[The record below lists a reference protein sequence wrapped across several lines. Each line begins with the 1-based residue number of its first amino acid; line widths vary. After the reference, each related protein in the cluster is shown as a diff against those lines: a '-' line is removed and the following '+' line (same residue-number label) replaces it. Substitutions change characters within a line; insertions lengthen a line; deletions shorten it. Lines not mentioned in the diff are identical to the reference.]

1 MKYGLQ
7 LILFHILASI
17 ASFFFFCDSCNA
29 DSDVMNG
36 DRDNE
41 DSRDLVMGK
50 KIERKE
56 KEKEKRAI
64 PLVSQTL
71 RIAFCIT
78 GQLARLEILS
88 KLKNVILPNVNL
100 GHTTHLFL
108 LLDDQV
114 DNVKQTFWKFDY
126 SKSLYGRYTAHKLQ
140 SFMDKK
146 LMTFHHHNKVKT
158 WVRLEPPSR
167 EYFETFYNES
177 VPVTEKKFSGHDGS
191 KNNYESAESRFQN
204 NMRWMA
210 GLRECAK
217 WVQEKELELGLFY
230 DVVVRLRDDSFA
242 MGSWIFDSRIY
253 LNNLVSLDLG
263 SWRGINDHNFA
274 IDRKWIDDFLRGL
287 SEDYYLNH
295 TKIEFWRNPEQHLL
309 QVAEKYRINTKTVN
323 FCDLPLV
330 PLRGLLNRTYWRVHP
345 LYVRYLHDSCPK
357 LHQIEI
363 DNNHNNGHENS
374 VGNKSSQS
382 NSIYHNKN
390 DSSSSSSN
398 HNNYDDHNQHNRNDD
413 SKTNSK
419 SNSNSNSD
427 NNNNSNDNNSN
438 KKGVKKKRRKLK
450 GKIVDTKVNEEEK
463 KVRIEEKD
471 GNVEERLKEKVEKE
485 VEGEDEEEGEEEVDV
500 ENEVEIPSCCPASW
514 KDVVRTSVVRVHH

>member
-7 LILFHILASI
+7 VILFHILASI
-17 ASFFFFCDSCNA
+17 ASLLFFCDSCSAN
-29 DSDVMNG
+29 SDVMNG
-36 DRDNE
+36 DRDSE

-50 KIERKE
+50 RIERKE
-56 KEKEKRAI
+56 KEKEKHVI

-140 SFMDKK
+140 SFIDKK

-242 MGSWIFDSRIY
+242 MGSWTFDSRIY

-309 QVAEKYRINTKTVN
+309 QVAEKYRINTKTIN
-323 FCDLPLV
+323 FCNLPLV

-357 LHQIEI
+357 LFQTEVN
-363 DNNHNNGHENS
+363 NNHNNSHENS
-374 VGNKSSQS
+374 VDNNGSHSY
-382 NSIYHNKN
+382 SIYHNKN
-390 DSSSSSSN
+390 DSSSSSN
-398 HNNYDDHNQHNRNDD
+398 QNNYNDNNQHNSNDN
-413 SKTNSK
+413 SKTI

-427 NNNNSNDNNSN
+427 SNNNNYNNDNNSN

-450 GKIVDTKVNEEEK
+450 EKIVETKSYEEEK
-463 KVRIEEKD
+463 KLEIEEK
-471 GNVEERLKEKVEKE
+471 GHVEERLKEKVEKV
-485 VEGEDEEEGEEEVDV
+485 VEGEIEEEGEEEDEVDD
-500 ENEVEIPSCCPASW
+500 EVEIPSCCPASW

>member
-1 MKYGLQ
+1 MKYEFQ
-7 LILFHILASI
+7 VILFHILASI
-17 ASFFFFCDSCNA
+17 ASFFFFCDSCSA
-29 DSDVMNG
+29 VSDVMNG
-36 DRDNE
+36 DRDSE

-50 KIERKE
+50 RIERKE
-56 KEKEKRAI
+56 KEKEKEKHVI

-140 SFMDKK
+140 SFIDKK

-242 MGSWIFDSRIY
+242 MGSWTFDSRIY
-253 LNNLVSLDLG
+253 LNNLVS
-263 SWRGINDHNFA
+263 
-274 IDRKWIDDFLRGL
+274 
-287 SEDYYLNH
+287 
-295 TKIEFWRNPEQHLL
+295 
-309 QVAEKYRINTKTVN
+309 
-323 FCDLPLV
+323 
-330 PLRGLLNRTYWRVHP
+330 
-345 LYVRYLHDSCPK
+345 
-357 LHQIEI
+357 
-363 DNNHNNGHENS
+363 
-374 VGNKSSQS
+374 
-382 NSIYHNKN
+382 
-390 DSSSSSSN
+390 
-398 HNNYDDHNQHNRNDD
+398 
-413 SKTNSK
+413 
-419 SNSNSNSD
+419 
-427 NNNNSNDNNSN
+427 
-438 KKGVKKKRRKLK
+438 
-450 GKIVDTKVNEEEK
+450 
-463 KVRIEEKD
+463 
-471 GNVEERLKEKVEKE
+471 
-485 VEGEDEEEGEEEVDV
+485 
-500 ENEVEIPSCCPASW
+500 
-514 KDVVRTSVVRVHH
+514 

>member
-1 MKYGLQ
+1 MKYGINV
-7 LILFHILASI
+7 ILFHILASV
-17 ASFFFFCDSCNA
+17 ALFFFSDSCNA
-29 DSDVMNG
+29 DSDVRNG
-36 DRDNE
+36 DSE

-50 KIERKE
+50 RIERKE
-56 KEKEKRAI
+56 KPSMK

-126 SKSLYGRYTAHKLQ
+126 SKSLYGRYTAQKLK
-140 SFMDKK
+140 SFIDKK
-146 LMTFHHHNKVKT
+146 VVTFNHHHNKVKT

-177 VPVTEKKFSGHDGS
+177 VPVTDKKISRHDGS

-242 MGSWIFDSRIY
+242 MGSWTFDSRIY

-295 TKIEFWRNPEQHLL
+295 TKIEYWSNPEQHLL
-309 QVAEKYRINTKTVN
+309 QVAEKFRINTKTVN

-345 LYVRYLHDSCPK
+345 LYVRYLHDSCPT
-357 LHQIEI
+357 LHQIEVN
-363 DNNHNNGHENS
+363 NNHSKSHESSSRKNS
-374 VGNKSSQS
+374 SSS
-382 NSIYHNKN
+382 NSSYHNKN
-390 DSSSSSSN
+390 GSSSGSIINQYDSN
-398 HNNYDDHNQHNRNDD
+398 HNSD
-413 SKTNSK
+413 
-419 SNSNSNSD
+419 D
-427 NNNNSNDNNSN
+427 NNNTNRNRNSYDNHNSKIDNNSN
-438 KKGVKKKRRKLK
+438 RVGVKKKRRKLK
-450 GKIVDTKVNEEEK
+450 ENITDTKINEEEK
-463 KVRIEEKD
+463 KLKIEEKD
-471 GNVEERLKEKVEKE
+471 GNVEERLGEEVEKGE
-485 VEGEDEEEGEEEVDV
+485 VEDEE
-500 ENEVEIPSCCPASW
+500 EIPSCCPASW